1 MFWVGLDESTKN
13 YQTLI
18 FKVNFLCQNQFS
30 HFNFFLLKLGGANT
44 NVEDMGF
51 SIKDNKKKIDNFNL
65 KFLNNELKKLFLQ

>member
-1 MFWVGLDESTKN
+1 MPTMSLVVLKK
-13 YQTLI
+13 I
-18 FKVNFLCQNQFS
+18 
-30 HFNFFLLKLGGANT
+30 LLKLGGANT